1 MAKATQSPLS
11 DADGL
16 DAVSAIMPL
25 DAAMET
31 RLAAYVD
38 LVCKWQPV
46 KNLVAP
52 STLPDI
58 WRRHVADGAQ
68 ALAALPAARR
78 WLDIGSGAGFPGLVT
93 AILLADV
100 DGGHVTLV
108 ESNGRKAAF
117 LQTVARELKLPAR
130 IVSERIESLS
140 KRSETDPE
148 GFGVDRFD
156 AVSARAL
163 ASLDRLLDYA
173 EPWLAAG
180 ATGVFHKG
188 QDFATEHRQAAASW
202 AFDLVEKQSRIEE
215 GSRIV
220 LVTHIRRLSPGLSKQ
235 DARR

>member
-1 MAKATQSPLS
+1 MAVRNGGVS
-11 DADGL
+11 DGP
-16 DAVSAIMPL
+16 DAVAALLPL
-25 DAAMET
+25 TPAVRD
-31 RLAAYVD
+31 RLEAYVA
-38 LVCKWQPV
+38 LVRRWQEV

-52 STLPDI
+52 STLPVI
-58 WRRHVADGAQ
+58 WSRHVADSAQ
-68 ALAALPAARR
+68 AHLAAPMARR
-78 WLDIGSGAGFPGLVT
+78 WLDLGSGAGFPGLVT

-100 DGGHVTLV
+100 DGSHVTLV

-130 IVSERIESLS
+130 IVSERIESLAE
-140 KRSETDPE
+140 RSATEPE
-148 GFGVDRFD
+148 GFGIDRFE

-188 QDFATEHRQAAASW
+188 PDFAAEHRQAAASW

-220 LVTHIRRLSPGLSKQ
+220 LVTYVRRLSPGLSKQ

>member
-1 MAKATQSPLS
+1 MVGKASPVE
-11 DADGL
+11 ADDDL
-16 DAVSAIMPL
+16 DAVRAILPL
-25 DAAMET
+25 DAAMEQ
-31 RLAAYVD
+31 RLVAYVG
-38 LVCKWQPV
+38 LVRKWQPV

-68 ALAALPAARR
+68 ALAALPNARR

-100 DGGHVTLV
+100 EGGSVTLV

-117 LQTVARELKLPAR
+117 LQAVARELKLPAK
-130 IVSERIESLS
+130 IVSDRIESL
-140 KRSETDPE
+140 PE
-148 GFGVDRFD
+148 RLSPSDNRFD

-163 ASLDRLLDYA
+163 ASLDRLLEYA
-173 EPWLAAG
+173 EPWLSAG

-188 QDFATEHRQAAASW
+188 QDFAAEHRQAALSW
-202 AFDLVEKQSRIEE
+202 SFDLVERKSRIEAD
-215 GSRIV
+215 SRII
-220 LVTHIRRLSPGLSKQ
+220 LVDHVRRLPTAGLPEQ

>member
-1 MAKATQSPLS
+1 MGKVANPTETN
-11 DADGL
+11 DDL
-16 DAVSAIMPL
+16 DAVRAILPL
-25 DAAMET
+25 DAVMEE
-31 RLAAYVD
+31 RLAAYVG
-38 LVCKWQPV
+38 LVRKWQPV

-68 ALAALPAARR
+68 AFAALPSARR

-93 AILLADV
+93 AILLAGV
-100 DGGHVTLV
+100 EGGSVTLV

-117 LQTVARELKLPAR
+117 LQAVARELKLPAK
-130 IVSERIESLS
+130 IVSDRIESL
-140 KRSETDPE
+140 PE
-148 GFGVDRFD
+148 RLSPIENRFD

-173 EPWLAAG
+173 EPWLSAG

-188 QDFATEHRQAAASW
+188 QDFAAEHRQAALSW
-202 AFDLVEKQSRIEE
+202 SFDLVERKSRIEAD
-215 GSRIV
+215 SRII
-220 LVTHIRRLSPGLSKQ
+220 LVDHVRRLPTAGLPEQ

>member
-1 MAKATQSPLS
+1 MVGKASS
-11 DADGL
+11 VEADDDL
-16 DAVSAIMPL
+16 DAMRAILPL
-25 DAAMET
+25 DAAMEQ
-31 RLAAYVD
+31 RLVAYVG
-38 LVCKWQPV
+38 LVRKWQPV

-68 ALAALPAARR
+68 AFAALPNARR

-100 DGGHVTLV
+100 EGGSVTLV

-117 LQTVARELKLPAR
+117 LQAVARELKLPAK
-130 IVSERIESLS
+130 IVSDRIESL
-140 KRSETDPE
+140 PE
-148 GFGVDRFD
+148 RLSPSDNRFD

-163 ASLDRLLDYA
+163 ASLDRLLEYA
-173 EPWLAAG
+173 EPWLSAG

-188 QDFATEHRQAAASW
+188 QDFAAEHRQAALSW
-202 AFDLVEKQSRIEE
+202 SFDLVERKSRIEAD
-215 GSRIV
+215 SRII
-220 LVTHIRRLSPGLSKQ
+220 LVDHVRRLPTAGLPEQ

>member
-1 MAKATQSPLS
+1 MGKVANPTETN
-11 DADGL
+11 DDL
-16 DAVSAIMPL
+16 DAVRAILPL
-25 DAAMET
+25 DAVMEE
-31 RLAAYVD
+31 RLAAYVG
-38 LVCKWQPV
+38 LVRKWQPV

-68 ALAALPAARR
+68 AFAALPSARR

-100 DGGHVTLV
+100 EGGSVTLV

-117 LQTVARELKLPAR
+117 LQAVARELKLPAK
-130 IVSERIESLS
+130 IVSDRIESL
-140 KRSETDPE
+140 PE
-148 GFGVDRFD
+148 RLSPIENRFD

-163 ASLDRLLDYA
+163 ASLDRLLEYA
-173 EPWLAAG
+173 EPWLSAG

-188 QDFATEHRQAAASW
+188 QDFAAEHRQAALSW
-202 AFDLVEKQSRIEE
+202 SFDLVERKSRIEAD
-215 GSRIV
+215 SRII
-220 LVTHIRRLSPGLSKQ
+220 LVDHVRRLPTAGLPEQ

>member
-1 MAKATQSPLS
+1 MVGKASPVE
-11 DADGL
+11 ADDDL
-16 DAVSAIMPL
+16 DAVRAILPL
-25 DAAMET
+25 DAAMEQ
-31 RLAAYVD
+31 RLVAYVG
-38 LVCKWQPV
+38 LVRKWQPV

-68 ALAALPAARR
+68 AFAALPNARR

-100 DGGHVTLV
+100 EGGSVTLV

-117 LQTVARELKLPAR
+117 LQAVARELKLPAK
-130 IVSERIESLS
+130 IVSDRIESL
-140 KRSETDPE
+140 PE
-148 GFGVDRFD
+148 RLSPSDNRFD

-173 EPWLAAG
+173 EPWLSAG

-188 QDFATEHRQAAASW
+188 QDFAAEHRQAALSW
-202 AFDLVEKQSRIEE
+202 SFDLVERKSRIEAD
-215 GSRIV
+215 SRII
-220 LVTHIRRLSPGLSKQ
+220 LVDHVRRLPTAGLPEQ

>member
-1 MAKATQSPLS
+1 MVGKASS
-11 DADGL
+11 VEADDDL
-16 DAVSAIMPL
+16 DAVRAILPL
-25 DAAMET
+25 DAAMEQ
-31 RLAAYVD
+31 RLVAYVG
-38 LVCKWQPV
+38 LVRKWQPV

-68 ALAALPAARR
+68 AFAALPNARR

-100 DGGHVTLV
+100 EGGSVTLV

-117 LQTVARELKLPAR
+117 LQAVARELKLPAK
-130 IVSERIESLS
+130 IVSDRIESL
-140 KRSETDPE
+140 PE
-148 GFGVDRFD
+148 RLSPSDNRFD

-163 ASLDRLLDYA
+163 ASLDRLLEYA
-173 EPWLAAG
+173 EPWLSAG

-188 QDFATEHRQAAASW
+188 QDFAAEHRQAALSW
-202 AFDLVEKQSRIEE
+202 SFDLVERKSRIEAD
-215 GSRIV
+215 SRII
-220 LVTHIRRLSPGLSKQ
+220 LVDHVRRLPTAGLPEQ

>member
-1 MAKATQSPLS
+1 MVGKASPVE
-11 DADGL
+11 ADDDL
-16 DAVSAIMPL
+16 DAVRAILPL
-25 DAAMET
+25 DAAMEQ
-31 RLAAYVD
+31 RLVAYVG
-38 LVCKWQPV
+38 LVRKWQPV

-68 ALAALPAARR
+68 AFAALPNARR

-100 DGGHVTLV
+100 EGGSVTLV

-117 LQTVARELKLPAR
+117 LQAVARELKLPAK
-130 IVSERIESLS
+130 IVSDRIESL
-140 KRSETDPE
+140 PE
-148 GFGVDRFD
+148 RLSPSDNRFD

-163 ASLDRLLDYA
+163 ASLDRLLEYA
-173 EPWLAAG
+173 EPWLSAG

-188 QDFATEHRQAAASW
+188 QDFAAEHRQAALSW
-202 AFDLVEKQSRIEE
+202 SFDLVERKSRIEAD
-215 GSRIV
+215 SRII
-220 LVTHIRRLSPGLSKQ
+220 LVDHVRRLPTAGLPEQ

>member
-1 MAKATQSPLS
+1 MGKVANPTETN
-11 DADGL
+11 DDL
-16 DAVSAIMPL
+16 DVVRAILPL
-25 DAAMET
+25 DAAMEE
-31 RLAAYVD
+31 RLAAYVG
-38 LVCKWQPV
+38 LVRKWQPV

-68 ALAALPAARR
+68 AFAALPSARR

-100 DGGHVTLV
+100 EGGSVTLV

-117 LQTVARELKLPAR
+117 LQAVARELKLPAK
-130 IVSERIESLS
+130 IVSDRIESL
-140 KRSETDPE
+140 PE
-148 GFGVDRFD
+148 RLSPIENRFD

-163 ASLDRLLDYA
+163 ASLDRLLEYA
-173 EPWLAAG
+173 EPWLSAG

-188 QDFATEHRQAAASW
+188 QDFAAEHRQAALSW
-202 AFDLVEKQSRIEE
+202 SFDLVERKSRIEAD
-215 GSRIV
+215 SRII
-220 LVTHIRRLSPGLSKQ
+220 LVDHVRRLPTAGLPEQ

>member
-1 MAKATQSPLS
+1 MAGKTSLVETN
-11 DADGL
+11 DDL
-16 DAVSAIMPL
+16 DAVRAILPL
-25 DAAMET
+25 DAAMEQ
-31 RLAAYVD
+31 RLVAYVG
-38 LVCKWQPV
+38 LVRKWQPV

-68 ALAALPAARR
+68 AFAALPGARR

-100 DGGHVTLV
+100 EGGSVTLV

-117 LQTVARELKLPAR
+117 LQAVARELKLPAK
-130 IVSERIESLS
+130 IVSDRIESLTERLS
-140 KRSETDPE
+140 PFEN
-148 GFGVDRFD
+148 RFD

-163 ASLDRLLDYA
+163 ASLDRLLEYA
-173 EPWLAAG
+173 EPWLSAG

-188 QDFATEHRQAAASW
+188 QDFAAEHRQAALSW
-202 AFDLVEKQSRIEE
+202 SYDLVERKSRIEAD
-215 GSRIV
+215 SRII
-220 LVTHIRRLSPGLSKQ
+220 LVDHVRRLPTAGVPEQ

>member
-1 MAKATQSPLS
+1 MGSKTNLVVSNV
-11 DADGL
+11 DDI
-16 DAVSAIMPL
+16 DAVRAILQL
-25 DAAMET
+25 DTAMEE
-31 RLAAYVD
+31 RFSRYVD
-38 LVCKWQPV
+38 LVRKWQPV

-68 ALAALPAARR
+68 AFAALPSAKR
-78 WLDIGSGAGFPGLVT
+78 WLDLGSGAGFPGLVT

-100 DGGHVTLV
+100 DGGSVTLV

-130 IVSERIESLS
+130 IVPERIESV
-140 KRSETDPE
+140 PE
-148 GFGVDRFD
+148 RFAATGDRFD

-163 ASLDRLLDYA
+163 ASLDNLLDYA
-173 EPWLAAG
+173 EPWLTTG

-188 QDFATEHRQAAASW
+188 QDFAAERQQAALSW
-202 AFDLVEKQSRIEE
+202 SFDLVEHQSRIEPD
-215 GSRIV
+215 SRIV
-220 LVTHIRRLSPGLSKQ
+220 LVDHVRRLPNAGSPVQ

>member
-1 MAKATQSPLS
+1 MVGKASPVE
-11 DADGL
+11 ADDDL
-16 DAVSAIMPL
+16 DVVRAVLPL
-25 DAAMET
+25 DAAMEQ
-31 RLAAYVD
+31 RLVAYVG
-38 LVCKWQPV
+38 LVRKWQPV

-68 ALAALPAARR
+68 AFAALPNARR

-100 DGGHVTLV
+100 EGGSVTLV

-117 LQTVARELKLPAR
+117 LQAVARELKLPAK
-130 IVSERIESLS
+130 IVSDRIESL
-140 KRSETDPE
+140 PE
-148 GFGVDRFD
+148 RLSPSDNRFD

-163 ASLDRLLDYA
+163 ASLDRLLEYA
-173 EPWLAAG
+173 EPWLSAG

-188 QDFATEHRQAAASW
+188 QDFAAEHRQAALSW
-202 AFDLVEKQSRIEE
+202 SFDLVERKSRIEAD
-215 GSRIV
+215 SRII
-220 LVTHIRRLSPGLSKQ
+220 LVDHVRRLPTAGLPEQ

>member
-1 MAKATQSPLS
+1 MGKVANPTETN
-11 DADGL
+11 DDL
-16 DAVSAIMPL
+16 DAVRAILPL
-25 DAAMET
+25 DAVMEE
-31 RLAAYVD
+31 RLAAYVG
-38 LVCKWQPV
+38 LVRKWQPV

-68 ALAALPAARR
+68 AFAALPSARR

-100 DGGHVTLV
+100 EGGSVTLV

-117 LQTVARELKLPAR
+117 LQAVARELKLPAK
-130 IVSERIESLS
+130 IVSDRIESL
-140 KRSETDPE
+140 PE
-148 GFGVDRFD
+148 RLSPSDNRFD

-163 ASLDRLLDYA
+163 ASLDRLLEYA
-173 EPWLAAG
+173 EPWLSAG

-188 QDFATEHRQAAASW
+188 QDFAAEHRQAALSW
-202 AFDLVEKQSRIEE
+202 SFDLVERKSRIEAD
-215 GSRIV
+215 SRII
-220 LVTHIRRLSPGLSKQ
+220 LVDHVRRLPIAGLPEQ